1 MVRAPN
7 DYYRISSSDR
17 APLRIGLLLDSGRV
31 IPAFVARVVEDIK
44 ASNFAGIELLI
55 VRNNAKK
62 VAPDPP
68 PNSRS
73 FRLLRHILDPKLR
86 RHLLYE
92 LYLRLDARMKPVAD
106 PLAIVDCTASLRRVE
121 IIEVEPAGDKLV
133 QSLPSDVLEKIRLKD
148 LDVLIQFRFDLLHGD
163 ILKATRYGVWSYH
176 HGDDEFYR
184 GSPTHFWE
192 LYERCP
198 LSGVTLQVLGE
209 ESGQGLVLCKSL
221 FATERTLSVSRNRY
235 TPYWGSSDLIIR
247 KLNEL
252 HQFGWEYVRERALSS
267 TPYKGKR
274 DVYDTPTNQDMLP
287 WLGPILLKKA
297 ISYPFRRETVQH
309 WRIAIRVN
317 GKPLFD
323 SNSDSDSES
332 DFSGFRWIDAPKGH
346 FWADPF
352 AFEHEGKC
360 WSFLEDYSYEKK
372 RANIACAEISPQ
384 GELGQPML
392 CLDHPSHHYSYP
404 HIFRVGS
411 EIFMIPESCDSNSVD
426 LYRCHRFPNHWVR
439 EVTLLEGKFVDTTI
453 WENEGLWWF
462 TTTSA
467 EPSSAAGCLLL
478 FYSTSLTGTWH
489 FHPANPI
496 STDIQRNR
504 GAGRV
509 FRSGDR
515 LIRPSQSCA
524 PTYGYSFAFNEITE
538 LSKQRY
544 SERPLKTISPE
555 HWQGVAGVH
564 TYNRLGNVELID
576 GRTPVPLKRVEL
588 SKR

>member
-1 MVRAPN
+1 
-7 DYYRISSSDR
+7 
-17 APLRIGLLLDSGRV
+17 
-31 IPAFVARVVEDIK
+31 
-44 ASNFAGIELLI
+44 
-55 VRNNAKK
+55 
-62 VAPDPP
+62 
-68 PNSRS
+68 
-73 FRLLRHILDPKLR
+73 
-86 RHLLYE
+86 
-92 LYLRLDARMKPVAD
+92 
-106 PLAIVDCTASLRRVE
+106 
-121 IIEVEPAGDKLV
+121 
-133 QSLPSDVLEKIRLKD
+133 
-148 LDVLIQFRFDLLHGD
+148 
-163 ILKATRYGVWSYH
+163 
-176 HGDDEFYR
+176 
-184 GSPTHFWE
+184 
-192 LYERCP
+192 
-198 LSGVTLQVLGE
+198 
-209 ESGQGLVLCKSL
+209 
-221 FATERTLSVSRNRY
+221 
-235 TPYWGSSDLIIR
+235 
-247 KLNEL
+247 
-252 HQFGWEYVRERALSS
+252 
-267 TPYKGKR
+267 
-274 DVYDTPTNQDMLP
+274 
-287 WLGPILLKKA
+287 
-297 ISYPFRRETVQH
+297 
-309 WRIAIRVN
+309 
-317 GKPLFD
+317 
-323 SNSDSDSES
+323 
-332 DFSGFRWIDAPKGH
+332 
-346 FWADPF
+346 
-352 AFEHEGKC
+352 
-360 WSFLEDYSYEKK
+360 
-372 RANIACAEISPQ
+372 
-384 GELGQPML
+384 
-392 CLDHPSHHYSYP
+392 
-404 HIFRVGS
+404 
-411 EIFMIPESCDSNSVD
+411 MIPESCDSNSVD